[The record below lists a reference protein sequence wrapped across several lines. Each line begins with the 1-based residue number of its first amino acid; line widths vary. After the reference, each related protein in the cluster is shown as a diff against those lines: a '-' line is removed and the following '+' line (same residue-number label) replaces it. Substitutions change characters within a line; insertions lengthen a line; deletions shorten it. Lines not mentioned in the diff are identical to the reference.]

1 MGMYQG
7 GYMKALPADERAE
20 VRSIGFCRRKFLKIY
35 NYLKEK
41 HSIYIN
47 SKEVIE
53 TARAYYLTKFSEG
66 ENPRDCHVRKFVQE
80 NLSKK
85 NPTKGGR
92 TTTYATVT
100 TWDSKTP
107 KRGGKY

>member
-7 GYMKALPADERAE
+7 GYMKALPAEERAE

-53 TARAYYLTKFSEG
+53 TARAFYLTKFSEG
-66 ENPRDCHVRKFVQE
+66 ENPRDCHVRKFVQDY
-80 NLSKK
+80 LSKK
-85 NPTKGGR
+85 TPAKGG
-92 TTTYATVT
+92 TTSSYKNVITRDCKV
-100 TWDSKTP
+100 P